1 MTGPPPTPRTRGV
14 DRRLL
19 IDGKLLE
26 TSRTF
31 PSLNPA
37 TGEVLGHAPDATV
50 ADAEAAVAAARRAF
64 DETDWSTN
72 TELRIRCLEQFHQ
85 ALVDHRDELAALTIA
100 EVGATEAL
108 CQGAQLDQPI
118 AIVRYYADLLKTYP
132 MTEDLGNIESRG
144 MQHHRWVEKEAG
156 GVVAAII
163 AYNYPNQLALA
174 KLAPA
179 LAAGCTVVLKS
190 APDTPL
196 ITLALGELIANHT
209 DIPAGV
215 VNVLSGAD
223 PEVGAALT
231 TSPDVDM
238 VTFTGSTPT
247 GRRIM
252 SAASDTLKKVFL
264 ELGGKSA
271 AIVLDDADF
280 NTAALFSAF
289 SMVTHAGQ
297 GCALTSRLLVH
308 KKNHDE
314 IVEMIKNNFGLVRY
328 GDPADPGTYM
338 GPLISE
344 KQRDKVDGMVKRAVE
359 AGATLVT
366 GGEKVDPGYF
376 YTPTLL
382 TNVDPDSEIA
392 QEEVFGPVLVVI
404 AYDDDDDAVRIAN
417 NSIYGLSGAVFGS
430 QDRAL
435 ALARRI
441 RTGTFSINGGN
452 YFSPDSPFGGYKQSG
467 IGREMGTAGLEEFLE
482 SKTFATVVSM
492 SGPLD
497 GIRVLEVAMYG
508 FVPSAGAVLRE
519 WGADVI
525 KVEHAVTGDPQR
537 GLRQTGLLRVEGD
550 PNPNI
555 EHANRGKR
563 SLGLD
568 MSVPE
573 GKEVLLELAKRADV
587 FLTSFLPGHRQKFGI
602 DVDDIRAVNPK
613 IIYARGSALGPRG
626 EESVKGGYDM
636 TAFWCRAGTAATITP
651 PGTPGHGRPAR
662 TGLRRHHLRH
672 QPRGRDRRRA
682 AEAGAHR

>member
-1 MTGPPPTPRTRGV
+1 MQETPTISSNGAAGDTSQSKA

-19 IDGKLLE
+19 IDGQLLE
-26 TSRTF
+26 TARSF
-31 PSLNPA
+31 PSINPA

-50 ADAEAAVAAARRAF
+50 ADAQAAIAAARRAF
-64 DETDWSTN
+64 DTTDWSTN
-72 TELRIRCLEQFHQ
+72 TERRIRCLEQFHQ
-85 ALVDHRDELAALTIA
+85 ALIDHRDELAELTTA
-100 EVGATEAL
+100 EVGATPAL
-108 CQGAQLDQPI
+108 IAGPQLDQPI
-118 AIVRYYADLLKTYP
+118 DIVRYYAELLKTYP

-179 LAAGCTVVLKS
+179 LAAGCTVILKG

-196 ITLALGELIANHT
+196 VTLALGELIANHT

-223 PEVGAALT
+223 PEVGAVLT
-231 TSPDVDM
+231 TSSDVDM

-252 SAASDTLKKVFL
+252 AAASETLKKVFL

-280 NTAALFSAF
+280 NTAAMFSAF
-289 SMVTHAGQ
+289 SMVSHAGQ
-297 GCALTSRLLVH
+297 GCALTSRLLVPR
-308 KKNHDE
+308 KNHDD
-314 IVEMIKNNFGLVRY
+314 IVELVKINFGLVRY
-328 GDPADPGTYM
+328 GDPSDPNTYM

-344 KQRDKVDGMVKRAVE
+344 KQRDKVDGMVKRAVD

-435 ALARRI
+435 AVARRI
-441 RTGTFSINGGN
+441 RTGTFSINGGM
-452 YFSPDSPFGGYKQSG
+452 YFNPDSPFGGYKQSG

-482 SKTFATVVSM
+482 SKTIATVI
-492 SGPLD
+492 G
-497 GIRVLEVAMYG
+497 
-508 FVPSAGAVLRE
+508 
-519 WGADVI
+519 
-525 KVEHAVTGDPQR
+525 
-537 GLRQTGLLRVEGD
+537 
-550 PNPNI
+550 
-555 EHANRGKR
+555 
-563 SLGLD
+563 
-568 MSVPE
+568 
-573 GKEVLLELAKRADV
+573 
-587 FLTSFLPGHRQKFGI
+587 
-602 DVDDIRAVNPK
+602 
-613 IIYARGSALGPRG
+613 
-626 EESVKGGYDM
+626 
-636 TAFWCRAGTAATITP
+636 
-651 PGTPGHGRPAR
+651 
-662 TGLRRHHLRH
+662 
-672 QPRGRDRRRA
+672 
-682 AEAGAHR
+682 